1 VCIVINSKK
10 MSEEIFIRILNDLAT
25 EAEKS
30 SFYRELEENSTLR
43 ELFFQYKNLY
53 TVSSYNNS
61 SVN

>member
-1 VCIVINSKK
+1 